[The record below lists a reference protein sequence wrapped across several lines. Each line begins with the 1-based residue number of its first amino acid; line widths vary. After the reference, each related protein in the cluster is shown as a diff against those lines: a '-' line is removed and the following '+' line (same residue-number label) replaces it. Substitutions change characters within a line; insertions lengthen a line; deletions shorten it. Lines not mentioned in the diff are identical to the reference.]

1 MSNALARVIVVVAPL
16 RSSSSSSSS
25 HVPRRM
31 SCVTRRRAR
40 RDVSNVRS
48 CDRRTLHDWR
58 ESDFRSAALPRSK
71 TQTRTVSLLY
81 VLEARF
87 IVIHVASSRL
97 IRARVS
103 CASERIF
110 VFPLWIVHLFL
121 TDKPI
126 IIWPSWDFSP
136 MLVDFDTEMHVE
148 NDPYFSF

>member
-16 RSSSSSSSS
+16 RSSSSS

-58 ESDFRSAALPRSK
+58 ESDFRSAALPRPK

-87 IVIHVASSRL
+87 IVTLTSRRL
-97 IRARVS
+97 
-103 CASERIF
+103 
-110 VFPLWIVHLFL
+110 
-121 TDKPI
+121 D
-126 IIWPSWDFSP
+126 
-136 MLVDFDTEMHVE
+136 
-148 NDPYFSF
+148 